1 MQPLRKILIV
11 EDNPDNFMVLEE
23 QLQSLL
29 IDVDEIVNCDTLQNS
44 LAHLNSSDHLP
55 DLIFLD
61 LNLPDSNG
69 LNTFEKVREVF
80 TLGPIIILSGND
92 DKDLALEAIK
102 GGAQDY
108 LVKGDYNLNIL
119 LKSINYSVER
129 QRTQL
134 RLDQEKLLRQ
144 RAILQATIDGQDK
157 ERERVGNQLHENIT
171 PTMATI
177 KLLLKSYINN
187 NKLQDDLFLN
197 ESIKN
202 LVGCIED
209 VRRIAKSMLPP
220 LNSIKS
226 FEQSIHDIALI
237 TGASSD
243 VDVVVKVSEQAE
255 KVLKNEQLYN
265 QIYRIIQHQLY
276 NIDKHSL
283 AKKAMIDVDQN
294 NGSLNIIIRDN
305 GAGFD
310 PSSETMGTGFLDIK
324 QRTELLNGK
333 LTIVTSAGNGCTIQV
348 EIPVPG

>member
-1 MQPLRKILIV
+1 MQSLSKILIV
-11 EDNPDNFMVLEE
+11 EDNLDNFLVLEE
-23 QLQSLL
+23 QLKSLL
-29 IDVDEIVNCDTLQNS
+29 IDVDEIVNFDTLKSS
-44 LAHLNSSDHLP
+44 LEHLNSSDQLP

-69 LNTFEKVREVF
+69 LNTFEKVREIF
-80 TLGPIIILSGND
+80 TLGPIIILSGNN
-92 DKDLALEAIK
+92 DKDIAIEAIK

-119 LKSINYSVER
+119 LKSIHYSIER

-134 RLDQEKLLRQ
+134 RLDHEKLLRQ

-209 VRRIAKSMLPP
+209 VRKIAKSMLPP
-220 LNSIKS
+220 LSNIKS
-226 FEQSIHDIALI
+226 FEQSIHDIATI
-237 TGASSD
+237 TTNAEEIEIT
-243 VDVVVKVSEQAE
+243 VKVSEPAE
-255 KVLKNEQLYN
+255 KVLKNEQLFN

-276 NIDKHSL
+276 NIDRHSL
-283 AKKAMIDVDQN
+283 AKKAMIDVDQH
-294 NGSLNIIIRDN
+294 NGSLTVTIRDN
-305 GAGFD
+305 GEGFD
-310 PSSETMGTGFLDIK
+310 PSSESMGTGFLDIK

-333 LTIVTSAGNGCTIQV
+333 LSIVTSAGNGCTIQV
-348 EIPVPG
+348 EIPVS

>member
-1 MQPLRKILIV
+1 MRKILIV
-11 EDNPDNFMVLEE
+11 EDNLENFMVLEE
-23 QLQSLL
+23 QLHSLL
-29 IDVDEIVNCDTLQNS
+29 IDVAEIENCGTLKDS
-44 LAHLNSSDHLP
+44 LNNLTTSEELP

-69 LNTFEKVREVF
+69 LNTFEKVREIF
-80 TLGPIIILSGND
+80 QTEPIIILSGND

-108 LVKGDYNLNIL
+108 LVKGDYNLSTL
-119 LKSINYSVER
+119 LKSINYSIER

-134 RLDQEKLLRQ
+134 RLDQEKQLRQ

-202 LVGCIED
+202 LVECIED
-209 VRRIAKSMLPP
+209 VRKIAKSMLPP
-220 LNSIKS
+220 LNNIKS
-226 FEQSIHDIALI
+226 FEQSIHDIANI
-237 TGASSD
+237 TSTTGEIDIA
-243 VDVVVKVSEQAE
+243 VNVSEQAE
-255 KVLKNEQLYN
+255 KILKNEQLYN

-294 NGSLNIIIRDN
+294 NESLVVIIRDN

-324 QRTELLNGK
+324 QRTDLLNGK
-333 LTIVTSAGNGCTIQV
+333 LSIVTSAGNGCTVQI
-348 EIPVPG
+348 EIPVP